1 MLIPPSNSVGSS
13 AQLVTGKK
21 ATNRVFG
28 RLAFILF
35 LRKILHRKRTMCN
48 LSGATPR
55 DLGNLSHNIHI
66 FFLWSSMPLHT
77 WLTLQPLGSKRR
89 RVHLLLF
96 QILNQDKLIR
106 YAGASTARL
115 SNKRIL
121 EVKELKSWGGE
132 PTADTICLSLQAAAP
147 PEIRN
152 LKSAGRNV
160 I

>member
-1 MLIPPSNSVGSS
+1 MCILLMFISHVKYISLEGTRRNMRCHTELSS
-13 AQLVTGKK
+13 EMRNVNCWRQSYEFSHC
-21 ATNRVFG
+21 NPERQSDHS
-28 RLAFILF
+28 AFPTDESLTSRFPLF
-35 LRKILHRKRTMCN
+35 
-48 LSGATPR
+48 
-55 DLGNLSHNIHI
+55 
-66 FFLWSSMPLHT
+66 FFASF
-77 WLTLQPLGSKRR
+77 
-89 RVHLLLF
+89 LLF